1 MRLEDE
7 DEDDED
13 GEEPDSSDDEAGME
27 QRGVIDEEQEAEN
40 FGAAREGADAAAM
53 IGDDGEIGIAEA
65 RQAL

>member
-27 QRGVIDEEQEAEN
+27 QRGFIDE
-40 FGAAREGADAAAM
+40 D
-53 IGDDGEIGIAEA
+53 
-65 RQAL
+65 